1 MFNEFKAFLVKEN
14 VLALAI
20 AVVIGTALTKVVAA
34 AVADL
39 IMPIVGAAIPG
50 GAWREATL
58 SVGRV
63 NFLVGDFLG
72 ALLDFV
78 IIGFVAWRL
87 SKAFMKPAEEKPGS
101 PTKECRYCI
110 QSIDARASRCPHC
123 TSELAAA

>member
-1 MFNEFKAFLVKEN
+1 MLKEFRAFLVKEN

-20 AVVIGTALTKVVAA
+20 AVVIGTALTKLVAA

-39 IMPIVGAAIPG
+39 IMPIVGAVIPG
-50 GAWREATL
+50 GDWRGATF

-63 NFLVGDFLG
+63 NFLVGDFLS
-72 ALLDFV
+72 AVLDFL

-87 SKAFMKPAEEKPGS
+87 SKAFMKPADEKPGS

-110 QSIDARASRCPHC
+110 QSIDARAVRCPHC
-123 TSELAAA
+123 TSELGAA